1 MKEADRFTP
10 RSITTEGAVNGIT
23 TTSQGPPF
31 THEDW
36 ITLDKHLYYG
46 RKSSSLAALA
56 SRDLRFLPPR
66 VVFCVSLCCCIAWI
80 KQMICPRLDV
90 ETDINN
96 IDNQLCCSSFSIP
109 GILPHAAN
117 QCGSLQGVFE
127 CKSPWIIYLW
137 GVQYLQIMNSL
148 LSFAL
153 CNHKNHLKYTT
164 NGPLC
169 YKLNLEWS

>member
-10 RSITTEGAVNGIT
+10 RSITTEGAVNGVT

-36 ITLDKHLYYG
+36 ITLDKHLQYG

-56 SRDLRFLPPR
+56 SRDLRFLLPQLG
-66 VVFCVSLCCCIAWI
+66 FCVSLCRCIGWI
-80 KQMICPRLDV
+80 KQMICPWLDV

-109 GILPHAAN
+109 GILPHAVN
-117 QCGSLQGVFE
+117 QCGSYRGCSNANPPGLFICRGFN
-127 CKSPWIIYLW
+127 IYRLW
-137 GVQYLQIMNSL
+137 TAFSVLHYATIKITWNIL
-148 LSFAL
+148 LMA
-153 CNHKNHLKYTT
+153 HYV
-164 NGPLC
+164 
-169 YKLNLEWS
+169 LN